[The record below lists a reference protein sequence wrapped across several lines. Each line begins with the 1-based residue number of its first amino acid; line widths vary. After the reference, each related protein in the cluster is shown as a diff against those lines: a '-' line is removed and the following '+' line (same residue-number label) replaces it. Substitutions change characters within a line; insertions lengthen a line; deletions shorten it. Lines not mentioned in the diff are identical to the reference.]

1 MKANKRGDANGC
13 VPMVPGRLGSALGIG
28 RRLFNCWLTRKLLVK
43 EMSNKRIIALVI
55 IKPLTHLVILVSAMF
70 VSAWFMLLAAA
81 GDLLTLGVL
90 FVKSYLDGRR

>member
-1 MKANKRGDANGC
+1 MD
-13 VPMVPGRLGSALGIG
+13 VFQWFPDALGLLWG
-28 RRLFNCWLTRKLLVK
+28 LAGGFFNCWLTRKLLVK